1 MLTSRRPDTLHLYDF
16 NSYWRVSA
24 GNFTTLPQHFRL
36 NGYSTYSIGKV
47 FHPGISSNYTDDYP
61 YSWTEEPYHSSA
73 EKFMNRPV
81 CPDPITGI
89 HEKNVICPV
98 NVPDQPMATL
108 PDIESMRKAKEIITR
123 HVNSAQPYF
132 MAVGF
137 HKPHIPLRFPDRYL
151 RLHDSHKFQYPE
163 FNYVPYDM
171 PAVAF
176 NPYTDIR
183 SRTDA
188 KRQNI
193 TFPYGPMP
201 HLFGVS
207 LRQAYYAAVTYVD
220 DVIGQLLAA
229 VDFNSTIIVLTGDH
243 GWSLGEHAEWAK
255 YSNFEVAVRV
265 PLIIRK
271 TNGVSGRS
279 IHRNVELL
287 DLFPTIVELA
297 NVVPVAECGKN
308 TKRLTCVEGKS
319 LVPLMHIENKSLK
332 ESIAFSQYPRPSVM
346 PTAKSDRPTLKHIK
360 IMGYS
365 IRTSNFRYTA
375 WIGFNHRNYRRGL
388 CFQDSIINDM

>member
-1 MLTSRRPDTLHLYDF
+1 
-16 NSYWRVSA
+16 
-24 GNFTTLPQHFRL
+24 
-36 NGYSTYSIGKV
+36 
-47 FHPGISSNYTDDYP
+47 
-61 YSWTEEPYHSSA
+61 
-73 EKFMNRPV
+73 MNRPV
-81 CPDPITGI
+81 CPDIITGKL
-89 HEKNVICPV
+89 EKNVICPV
-98 NVPDQPMATL
+98 HVADQPLATL
-108 PDIESMRKAKEIITR
+108 PDIESMAKAKEIIAN
-123 HVNSAQPYF
+123 HVNSSTKPYF

-151 RLHDSHKFQYPE
+151 RLHDAQKFQLPE

-188 KRQNI
+188 TRQNI

-220 DVIGQLLAA
+220 DVIGELLAA
-229 VDFNSTIIVLTGDH
+229 VDFDNTIVVLTGDH

-265 PLIIRK
+265 PLIIRQP
-271 TNGVSGRS
+271 NGRS
-279 IHRNVELL
+279 ARHSVQRNVELL

-297 NVVPVAECGKN
+297 GVVPLVECGKN
-308 TKRLTCVEGKS
+308 SKRLKCVEGKS
-319 LVPLMHIENKSLK
+319 LVPLMDNDNDIPT
-332 ESIAFSQYPRPSVM
+332 ESVAFSQYPRPSAM
-346 PTAKSDRPTLKHIK
+346 PTAKSDRPTLRHIQ

-365 IRTSNFRYTA
+365 IRTTNFRYTA
-375 WIGFNHRNYRRGL
+375 WIGFNNHNFHRGL
-388 CFQDSIINDM
+388 YTF